1 MLELTRIY
9 TVEITCV
16 EKMSDEEYQDI
27 KKGEDAEK
35 QFAQYIKYATKADD
49 VQVKVQDF
57 IMEKGE

>member
-9 TVEITCV
+9 TVEVTCI

-27 KKGEDAEK
+27 RKGEDAEK
-35 QFAQYIKYATKADD
+35 QFAGYIKYATKADD